1 MNFIS
6 SGKLSLLLAF
16 DGMLLLQLN
25 DFDYGINQD
34 QEIQYDDKD
43 PQFSYI
49 FYLKKYPEGQW
60 VLKIN

>member
-1 MNFIS
+1 
-6 SGKLSLLLAF
+6 
-16 DGMLLLQLN
+16 MLLLQLN
-25 DFDYGINQD
+25 DFEYGINQD

>member
-25 DFDYGINQD
+25 DFEYGINQD
-34 QEIQYDDKD
+34 QEIQYDNKD
-43 PQFSYI
+43 PQF
-49 FYLKKYPEGQW
+49 
-60 VLKIN
+60 